1 MTFLVTGRIVDPRN
15 TGLPVDVTFTPYI
28 LAAVKSSHIIL
39 PVPVTVTGPDISV
52 QLIES
57 TGAHPEGWTYR
68 VDITRDGKY
77 LRTFNIPA
85 NEGDINLEAYIGLK
99 IMGNGGELVR
109 VIGPPG
115 PQGPAGAPGPTG
127 PLGPAGPQGPPGP
140 AGAPGPTGP
149 LGPAGPQGPPGPAGA
164 TGPTGLTGPQG
175 PAGVQGP
182 AGPAGPTGATGPAGP
197 QGEYGAWNGVI
208 ATQSGGTFTTTANM
222 NGASYTGAPQV
233 SFVVKPSGAIMI
245 YTFAIA
251 APNSTA
257 YSLSIYPEIR
267 TAANGGGTLVDTGQ
281 SPRGEMCAFY
291 SPMPNA
297 QMVTA
302 FKWVTSLTPGATYW
316 VRLLCSATEA
326 NGKVVL
332 SSVRVLY

>member
-1 MTFLVTGRIVDPRN
+1 MTFHVTGRIVDPRN
-15 TGLPVDVTFTPYI
+15 TGLPVNVTFTPYI

-127 PLGPAGPQGPPGP
+127 
-140 AGAPGPTGP
+140 
-149 LGPAGPQGPPGPAGA
+149 
-164 TGPTGLTGPQG
+164 LTGPQG

-222 NGASYTGAPQV
+222 NGATYTGAPQV

>member
-127 PLGPAGPQGPPGP
+127 PLGPAGPQGP
-140 AGAPGPTGP
+140 AGAPVP
-149 LGPAGPQGPPGPAGA
+149 PALWARQAPKAPQARPVPPALWARQAPKDHPDPPAPPVPQG
-164 TGPTGLTGPQG
+164 
-175 PAGVQGP
+175 
-182 AGPAGPTGATGPAGP
+182 
-197 QGEYGAWNGVI
+197 
-208 ATQSGGTFTTTANM
+208 
-222 NGASYTGAPQV
+222 
-233 SFVVKPSGAIMI
+233 
-245 YTFAIA
+245 
-251 APNSTA
+251 
-257 YSLSIYPEIR
+257 
-267 TAANGGGTLVDTGQ
+267 
-281 SPRGEMCAFY
+281 
-291 SPMPNA
+291 
-297 QMVTA
+297 
-302 FKWVTSLTPGATYW
+302 
-316 VRLLCSATEA
+316 
-326 NGKVVL
+326 
-332 SSVRVLY
+332 

>member
-140 AGAPGPTGP
+140 AGA
-149 LGPAGPQGPPGPAGA
+149 

-222 NGASYTGAPQV
+222 TGATYTGAPQV

-332 SSVRVLY
+332 SSVRVLD

>member
-1 MTFLVTGRIVDPRN
+1 M
-15 TGLPVDVTFTPYI
+15 
-28 LAAVKSSHIIL
+28 
-39 PVPVTVTGPDISV
+39 
-52 QLIES
+52 
-57 TGAHPEGWTYR
+57 
-68 VDITRDGKY
+68 
-77 LRTFNIPA
+77 
-85 NEGDINLEAYIGLK
+85 
-99 IMGNGGELVR
+99 
-109 VIGPPG
+109 
-115 PQGPAGAPGPTG
+115 
-127 PLGPAGPQGPPGP
+127 
-140 AGAPGPTGP
+140 
-149 LGPAGPQGPPGPAGA
+149 
-164 TGPTGLTGPQG
+164 
-175 PAGVQGP
+175 QGP

-222 NGASYTGAPQV
+222 NGATYTGAPQV

-281 SPRGEMCAFY
+281 SPRGEMCVFY

>member
-127 PLGPAGPQGPPGP
+127 
-140 AGAPGPTGP
+140 
-149 LGPAGPQGPPGPAGA
+149 
-164 TGPTGLTGPQG
+164 LTGPQG

-222 NGASYTGAPQV
+222 NGATYTGAPQV

>member
-77 LRTFNIPA
+77 LSTFNIPA

-140 AGAPGPTGP
+140 AGA
-149 LGPAGPQGPPGPAGA
+149 

-197 QGEYGAWNGVI
+197 KGEYGAWNGVI

-222 NGASYTGAPQV
+222 NGATYTGAPQV

>member
-85 NEGDINLEAYIGLK
+85 NEGDINLEAYIGLQL
-99 IMGNGGELVR
+99 MGNGGELVR

-115 PQGPAGAPGPTG
+115 PQ
-127 PLGPAGPQGPPGP
+127 GP

-182 AGPAGPTGATGPAGP
+182 VGPAGPTGATGPAGP

-222 NGASYTGAPQV
+222 NGATYTGAPQV

-302 FKWVTSLTPGATYW
+302 FKWMTSLTPGATYW